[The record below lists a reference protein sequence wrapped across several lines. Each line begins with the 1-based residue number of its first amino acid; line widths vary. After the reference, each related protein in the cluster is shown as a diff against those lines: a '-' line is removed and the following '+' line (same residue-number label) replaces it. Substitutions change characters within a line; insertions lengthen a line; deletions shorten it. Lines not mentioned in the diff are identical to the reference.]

1 MTNWCAKVSLKM
13 KKNEIQNFKNILE
26 ERKKA
31 ILENLQSNS
40 NEIEAL
46 HNSVPSDS
54 VDFSTIETSSQIDFA
69 ISINLKEE
77 LTEIEYSLEK
87 IKNGTYGICESCDD
101 EIDFQR
107 LKIKPH
113 ARYCIT
119 CRQIA
124 EQGKKHEN

>member
-1 MTNWCAKVSLKM
+1 M

-54 VDFSTIETSSQIDFA
+54 VDFSVIETGSQIDFA
-69 ISINLKEE
+69 ISTNLKEE
-77 LTEIEYSLEK
+77 LIEIEDSLDK
-87 IKNGTYGICESCDD
+87 IKNGTYGICESCD
-101 EIDFQR
+101 ENR
-107 LKIKPH
+107 LSKTKSQTSRKILYHLPSN
-113 ARYCIT
+113 
-119 CRQIA
+119 CRTR
-124 EQGKKHEN
+124 KKT

>member
-1 MTNWCAKVSLKM
+1 M

-26 ERKKA
+26 ERKKT

-54 VDFSTIETSSQIDFA
+54 VDFSIIETGSQIDFT
-69 ISINLKEE
+69 ISTNLKEE
-77 LTEIEYSLEK
+77 LIEIENSLDK

-101 EIDFQR
+101 EIDSQR
-107 LKIKPH
+107 LKVKPH
-113 ARYCIT
+113 ARYFIT

>member
-1 MTNWCAKVSLKM
+1 M

-26 ERKKA
+26 ERKKT

-54 VDFSTIETSSQIDFA
+54 VDFYIIETVYQIDFT
-69 ISINLKEE
+69 ISTNLKEE
-77 LTEIEYSLEK
+77 LIEIENSLDK

-101 EIDFQR
+101 EIDSQR
-107 LKIKPH
+107 LKVKPH